1 MKTAWVLKKFL
12 DKKILQLER
21 IADKDLRRRLLN
33 IIVNRATRFVWA
45 VARVFVSCLYGEI
58 NLRGKTFR
66 SLFSRAKNC
75 EVEFTSTGWT
85 MYWCTEILQKP
96 HACAE
101 TLEGTCKYYCITC
114 HPLQYRCPWTPASVW
129 WMPKWGYWEYTLKPN
144 CKGDT
149 VPNRS
154 RDGKSTMVSLC
165 IQQPFQRRQSKLPPL
180 DYWSVSSN
188 SRINPADHI
197 TLQYNYVI
205 KTWQYTSEL

>member
-1 MKTAWVLKKFL
+1 M
-12 DKKILQLER
+12 
-21 IADKDLRRRLLN
+21 
-33 IIVNRATRFVWA
+33 NRATRFVWV

-58 NLRGKTFR
+58 NLREKTFR
-66 SLFSRAKNC
+66 SLFSRAKNW
-75 EVEFTSTGWT
+75 EVEFSSTGWT
-85 MYWCTEILQKP
+85 MYWYTEILQKP

-114 HPLQYRCPWTPASVW
+114 RPLQYRCPWTPCIGMVVFPHW
-129 WMPKWGYWEYTLKPN
+129 WMPKWGYWEYTLTTN

-149 VPNRS
+149 VPNRF

-165 IQQPFQRRQSKLPPL
+165 IEQPFQRRQSKSKLSPL
-180 DYWSVSSN
+180 DNWSVSSN